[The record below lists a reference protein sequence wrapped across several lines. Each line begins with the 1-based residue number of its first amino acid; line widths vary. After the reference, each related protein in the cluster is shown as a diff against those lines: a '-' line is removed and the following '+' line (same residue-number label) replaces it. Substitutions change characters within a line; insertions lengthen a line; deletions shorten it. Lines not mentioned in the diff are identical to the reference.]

1 MIIKNAKGDFMKFF
15 KENSYD
21 IVKIYITQIG
31 IAIFSFMLASG
42 AGMISPDSSVSKPLQ
57 LILSIFSFG
66 FFYAL
71 LFYSAWEWGAK
82 DKIRMDAGR
91 LSGNS
96 LKGLY
101 MGLFANV
108 PNIVLTVIAIISYAV
123 CLGGANTFFGGVGG
137 VCSIIYRFTANM
149 YHGTV
154 QACFS
159 FLKDGGTNILF
170 LFVEAIAFLAFSLL
184 SILALQVGYVL
195 GIKKSNLFGKKRKY
209 E

>member
-1 MIIKNAKGDFMKFF
+1 MKFF

-31 IAIFSFMLASG
+31 IAIFSFMLSTG

-82 DKIRMDAGR
+82 DKIRMDSGR
-91 LSGNS
+91 LTGNG
-96 LKGLY
+96 LKGLF
-101 MGLFANV
+101 MGLFANI
-108 PNIVLTVIAIISYAV
+108 PNLILTAISIISYTV
-123 CLGGANTFFGGVGG
+123 CLGNGSKFFASVGG
-137 VCSIIYRFTANM
+137 VCSLIYRFTANM

-159 FLKDGGTNILF
+159 FLKDGDTNLVFF
-170 LFVEAIAFLAFSLL
+170 LVEAIAFLVFSLL
-184 SILALQVGYVL
+184 STASLQIGYVL
-195 GIKKSNLFGKKRKY
+195 GVKKSNLFGKKKKY